1 MMTTMF
7 LSSTATESHRDSC
20 EIADTLEQP
29 ILADGERCLE
39 EHCLLPDDVVTSG
52 VAHRGAGSEKWCWD
66 RGRDENRGAE
76 GPMDRYAVPI
86 CGGACGGRRRRRRRP
101 ERDLFATRLA

>member
-7 LSSTATESHRDSC
+7 LSSTATDSHRDSC
-20 EIADTLEQP
+20 EIAATLEQP

-52 VAHRGAGSEKWCWD
+52 
-66 RGRDENRGAE
+66 
-76 GPMDRYAVPI
+76 GPW
-86 CGGACGGRRRRRRRP
+86 RRIREMVLGPGPR
-101 ERDLFATRLA
+101 